1 MDQKGERK
9 MEKRKKLN
17 VKAYVSI
24 GMLSSIAYLL
34 MLLNFPLPIFPNFLF
49 VDFSDIPALIAAL
62 VFGPLAGILVELF
75 KNVLNYIA
83 TGSQTG
89 VPVGHIANFVA
100 GIVFVLPTLF
110 VYNRLK
116 TRKGM
121 TIALVAG
128 TVIMAVVMSI
138 LNYIL
143 ILPAYTM
150 LMGFPDMRNLVVPAI
165 LPFNILKGIMMSVI
179 FMLLFIRMQAWINK
193 FSVVKGA

>member
-1 MDQKGERK
+1 

-62 VFGPLAGILVELF
+62 VFGPLAGILVEFF

-89 VPVGHIANFVA
+89 VPVGHLANFVA
-100 GIVFVLPTLF
+100 GIVFVLPTVI
-110 VYNRLK
+110 VYNKLK
-116 TRKGM
+116 TKKGM

-128 TVIMAVVMSI
+128 TVFMAVVMSI

-143 ILPAYTM
+143 ILPAYTL
-150 LMGFPDMRNLVVPAI
+150 LMGYPDMRNLVVPAI
-165 LPFNILKGIMMSVI
+165 LPFNILKGVMMSFI
-179 FMLLFIRMQAWINK
+179 FMLLFIRLQAWINK
-193 FSVVKGA
+193 FSVIKGV

>member
-1 MDQKGERK
+1 

-165 LPFNILKGIMMSVI
+165 LPFNILKGIMMSFI